1 MKSLSANKLFSLYTM
16 LSLLFFFTADKLIN
30 TFSIITLI
38 FILSRNFTHSAIR
51 NKYFKK
57 QDCFFINFIV
67 FYSYKVGN
75 YIWKEI

>member
-51 NKYFKK
+51 KK